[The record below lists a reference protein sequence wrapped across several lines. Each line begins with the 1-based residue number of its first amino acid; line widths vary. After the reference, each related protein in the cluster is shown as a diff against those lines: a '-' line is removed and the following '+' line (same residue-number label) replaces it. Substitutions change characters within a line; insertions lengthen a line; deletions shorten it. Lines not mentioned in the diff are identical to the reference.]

1 MTPGESVLHKKV
13 LSLLSALIA
22 VVTIAAC
29 GEKLDAGRSCPLLC
43 PQQAISLADTT
54 IFAVEVDTTVLG
66 LPPIGNEA
74 YLMLASHGDTLETRA
89 IVRFDTLPQSYTKNS
104 IDSVITHIDSAI
116 LVTPIAKP
124 DSLKR
129 PKAPVTIEAYNVD
142 TTDTDTSAVI
152 LGSLFRPD
160 RFLGSKTF
168 APESLLDTL
177 RIPISTD
184 SVLTRVKN
192 GTRLRVGFRVRS
204 SLGVDIRVGTSQTN
218 GPVSLRILASTDTAA
233 RPVVVPPN
241 SSTPAGQTFVS
252 GPLEDFTIV
261 LKGQTSS
268 APTIISVGGVPS
280 RRTYLRFNVPS
291 RIIDSTTIVRA
302 SLLMTQVPN
311 RRVDPRD
318 SLFVNVHAILASPV
332 VTDLSSALQFL
343 SAPGS
348 FGLDSIST
356 APADSGLRS
365 FEMVGLVRTW
375 RGQPA
380 TVSPRSIAL
389 LSAVEGQLPGQID
402 FFSTRAPVAVRPRL
416 RITFVPQT
424 SYGLP

>member
-1 MTPGESVLHKKV
+1 MLRKRILT
-13 LSLLSALIA
+13 LLTVAIA
-22 VVTIAAC
+22 VTAIAAC
-29 GEKLDAGRSCPLLC
+29 GENLDAGKSCPLLC

-54 IFAVEVDTTVLG
+54 IFAVELDTTVVG
-66 LPPIGNEA
+66 LPPIGHEA

-89 IVRFDTLPQSYTKNS
+89 IVRFDTLPQSYTKS
-104 IDSVITHIDSAI
+104 TIDSVITHLDSAI

-124 DSLKR
+124 DSLHR

-142 TTDTDTSAVI
+142 TVGTDTSAVI

-184 SVLTRVKN
+184 SVLDRVKN

-204 SLGVDIRVGTSQTN
+204 NVGVDVRIGTVQTN
-218 GPVSLRILASTDTAA
+218 GPVTLRLRASLDTAA
-233 RPVVVPPN
+233 SPVSVSPN
-241 SSTPAGQTFVS
+241 SSTPPGQTFSS
-252 GPLEDFTIV
+252 GPLEDYTIV
-261 LKGQTSS
+261 LKGGQTTL
-268 APTIISVGGVPS
+268 AANALGVGGVPS

-302 SLLMTQVPN
+302 SLLITQFPN
-311 RRVDPRD
+311 RRVNPRD
-318 SLFVNVHAILASPV
+318 SLYVYAEAILASPSA
-332 VTDLSSALQFL
+332 VTDIGSLLQFL

-348 FGLDSIST
+348 FGLDSVSS
-356 APADSGLRS
+356 APADSGVRS
-365 FEMVGLVRTW
+365 FEIVGLVRTW
-375 RGQPA
+375 RGQTS
-380 TVSPRSIAL
+380 TVSPRSVAL
-389 LSAVEGQLPGQID
+389 LSAAEGQLPGEIN
-402 FFSTRAPVAVRPRL
+402 FFSSEAPLAVRPRL
-416 RITFVPQT
+416 RITYVPQT

>member
-1 MTPGESVLHKKV
+1 LHKK
-13 LSLLSALIA
+13 ALFL
-22 VVTIAAC
+22 VCTSIAAVTSAAC
-29 GEKLDAGRSCPLLC
+29 SEKLDAGRSCPLLC
-43 PQQAISLADTT
+43 PQQSVSLADTT
-54 IFAVEVDTTVLG
+54 FDAIEVDTTVLG

-74 YLMLASHGDTLETRA
+74 YLMLSSHGDTLETRA
-89 IVRFDTLPQSYTKNS
+89 IVRFDTLPQSYTKNT
-104 IDSVITHIDSAI
+104 IDSVITHLDSAI

-142 TTDTDTSAVI
+142 TTGTDTSAVI

-184 SVLTRVKN
+184 SVFARVKN
-192 GTRLRVGFRVRS
+192 GTRLRVGFRVLSSRS
-204 SLGVDIRVGTSQTN
+204 VDIRIGTSQTN
-218 GPVSLRILASTDTAA
+218 GPVKLRMRASLDTAA
-233 RPVVVPPN
+233 AAVVVPPN
-241 SSTPAGQTFVS
+241 SSTPTGQTFVS

-261 LKGQTSS
+261 LKGQTTTASS
-268 APTIISVGGVPS
+268 IISVGGVPS
-280 RRTYLRFNVPS
+280 RRTYIRFNVPS

-302 SLLMTQVPN
+302 SLLMTQSPN
-311 RRVDPRD
+311 RQADPRD
-318 SLFVNVHAILASPV
+318 SLFVNVHAVLASPV
-332 VTDLSSALQFL
+332 VTDLMSALQFL

-348 FGLDSIST
+348 FGLDSVGT

-365 FEMVGLVRTW
+365 FEIVGLVRTW
-375 RGQPA
+375 RGQTA
-380 TVSPRSIAL
+380 SVSPRSIAL

-416 RITFVPQT
+416 RITYVPQT

>member
-13 LSLLSALIA
+13 LTLLSALIA

-54 IFAVEVDTTVLG
+54 IDAVDVDTTVLG

-74 YLMLASHGDTLETRA
+74 FLMLASHGDTLETRA
-89 IVRFDTLPQSYTKNS
+89 IVRFDTLPQSYTKNT

-184 SVLTRVKN
+184 SVLSRVKN
-192 GTRLRVGFRVRS
+192 GTRLRVGFRVLS
-204 SLGVDIRVGTSQTN
+204 SIGVDIRIGTSQTN
-218 GPVSLRILASTDTAA
+218 GPVTLRIRASTHTGAA
-233 RPVVVPPN
+233 PVVVPPN
-241 SSTPAGQTFVS
+241 SSTPPGQTFVS

-261 LKGQTSS
+261 LKGQTTT
-268 APTIISVGGVPS
+268 APAIVSVGGVPS
-280 RRTYLRFNVPS
+280 RRTYIRFNVPS
-291 RIIDSTTIVRA
+291 RIVDSTTIVRA
-302 SLLMTQVPN
+302 SLLMTQAPN
-311 RRVDPRD
+311 RQVDPRD
-318 SLFVNVHAILASPV
+318 SLFVNVHAILSSPV
-332 VTDLSSALQFL
+332 VTDLASALQFL

-348 FGLDSIST
+348 FGLDSISA

-365 FEMVGLVRTW
+365 FEIVGLVRTW
-375 RGQPA
+375 RGQPTTA
-380 TVSPRSIAL
+380 SPRSIAL

-402 FFSTRAPVAVRPRL
+402 FFSTRAPLAVRPRL
-416 RITFVPQT
+416 RITYVPQT